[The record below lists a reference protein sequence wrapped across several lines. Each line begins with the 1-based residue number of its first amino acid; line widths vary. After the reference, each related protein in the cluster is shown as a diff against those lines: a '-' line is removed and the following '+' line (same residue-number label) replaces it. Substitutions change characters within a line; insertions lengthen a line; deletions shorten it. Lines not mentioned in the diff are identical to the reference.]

1 MCLAIPGEVIDIREE
16 NGLRFGKVRF
26 GGITRE
32 VCLSYV
38 PEAKVGDY
46 VIVHAGFAIN
56 TVNEAEA
63 KATLELAGDLVD
75 EVP

>member
-1 MCLAIPGEVIDIREE
+1 MCLAIPGEIIDIREE
-16 NGLRFGKVRF
+16 NSLRFGKVRF

>member
-1 MCLAIPGEVIDIREE
+1 MCLAIPGEIIDIREE
-16 NGLRFGKVRF
+16 NALRFGKVRF

-38 PEAKVGDY
+38 PEAQVGDY